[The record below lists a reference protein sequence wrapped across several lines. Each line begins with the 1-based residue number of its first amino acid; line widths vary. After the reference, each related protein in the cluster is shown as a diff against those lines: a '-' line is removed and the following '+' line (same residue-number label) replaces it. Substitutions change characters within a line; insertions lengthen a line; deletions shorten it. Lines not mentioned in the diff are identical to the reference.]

1 VSLKPF
7 LSAILGAIAL
17 LSQGTWA
24 VAQSSAE
31 SVSDRRRIE
40 RLADLGRLWGFVK
53 FAHPA
58 LAYRDIDWDQALVRA
73 LPAIRAA
80 RSTEDYAAAV
90 NSMLSALNDPL
101 TRAAVAPSPDPG
113 DGQGRDPRPPPSS
126 APPVRTVDGA
136 LVIDVAALA
145 RLELAGDAAEV
156 MAADSKVTADS
167 ATAKGIVFDLRLG
180 RGIGGMLAFTAN
192 QSLRPLIGR
201 FLNRSV
207 VLGASRHRQHHG
219 YPAQNGLQS
228 GGYSSRLV
236 TDAPG
241 IIAGRSKAAT
251 PLPIVVLADGPSLS
265 AFADVLAG
273 LKAAGLARVV
283 EETES
288 NDRRPLADVKLVE
301 DVEVHVTTSEVVG
314 PDGQVGVSRD
324 LRVPREAT
332 ADRPLDAAIGL
343 VLAPPAIAAGAASPP
358 FALQPARDKA
368 YPEMTLPD
376 ADHRLLALFRLW
388 SVTRY
393 FFPYHELMDRPW
405 GDALVEFLPRFEA
418 ADTALAYHTVVM
430 EMAAR
435 LQDTHVR
442 VSNAMAVQ
450 EHLGLFAPPFLVS
463 QVEDQAVVRHVH
475 DPDAA
480 KDVRVGDV
488 ILAVDG
494 VAMAERR
501 KVLEPLIAASTPQAM
516 SLLLD
521 RMQLR
526 GPKDS
531 VARLRVRDGVGA
543 ERDVTVV
550 RSRPHENDTW
560 LPAFRKT
567 PETYQVLP
575 SGFGYIDLER
585 LPYTEADTALDAIM
599 GAPAI
604 IFDMRGYPKGT
615 AWTIAPRLVKTPPMR
630 PVVGALFRPPFR
642 DATTLPVD
650 PKAPFFGRF
659 TFEQTLSETTKSR
672 YQGKVVML
680 IDAWAISQA
689 EHTCLLLS
697 AATDVTFIG
706 SPTNG
711 ANGDITNMVLPG
723 NLVVS
728 FTGQEVRFPDGRQLQ
743 RVGVQPHI
751 IVRPT
756 IAGIRAGRDEVLEA
770 AIEHLRNR
778 KP

>member
-1 VSLKPF
+1 M
-7 LSAILGAIAL
+7 
-17 LSQGTWA
+17 
-24 VAQSSAE
+24 AQSSTDAVPE
-31 SVSDRRRIE
+31 RWRIE
-40 RLADLGRLWGFVK
+40 RLVDVGRLWGFVK

-58 LAYRDIDWDQALVRA
+58 LAYREIDWDQALVRA

-80 RSTEDYAAAV
+80 RSTEDFAAAV

-113 DGQGRDPRPPPSS
+113 GGRGRDPRPPTSPAPS
-126 APPVRTVDGA
+126 VRTVGDA
-136 LVIDVAALA
+136 LVIDIAALA
-145 RLELAGDAAEV
+145 RLELAGKNAAEI
-156 MAADSKVTADS
+156 MAADSKMTPDS
-167 ATAKGIVFDLRLG
+167 VTAKGIVFDLRLQS
-180 RGIGGMLAFTAN
+180 GIDDMLVFTAN
-192 QSLRPLIGR
+192 LGLRPLIGR

-207 VLGASRHRQHHG
+207 VLGAARGRQHYG
-219 YPAQNGLQS
+219 YPAQSGLPS

-241 IIAGRSKAAT
+241 IIVGRSTAAI
-251 PLPIVVLADGPSLS
+251 PLPIVVLVDGPALS

-273 LKAAGLARVV
+273 LKVAGVARVV
-283 EETES
+283 EETASS
-288 NDRRPLADVKLVE
+288 NNRQFANVKLVE
-301 DVEVHVTTSEVVG
+301 GVEVHVTTSEIVG
-314 PDGQVGVSRD
+314 PDGQVGVRPD

-332 ADRPLDAAIGL
+332 GDRALDAAVAL
-343 VLAPPAIAAGAASPP
+343 VLTPSATTVEVAPPP
-358 FALQPARDKA
+358 FALQPVRDEA
-368 YPEMTLPD
+368 YPEMTLPN
-376 ADHRLLALFRLW
+376 ADYRLLALFRLW

-393 FFPYHELMDRPW
+393 FFPYADLMDRPW
-405 GDALVEFLPRFEA
+405 GEALVEFLPRFEA
-418 ADTALAYHTVVM
+418 ADTVLAYQTVVM

-435 LQDTHVR
+435 LQDTHVG
-442 VSNAMAVQ
+442 VNNATAVQ
-450 EHLGLFAPPFLVS
+450 ERLGLFAPPFLVS
-463 QVEDQAVVRHVH
+463 QVEGQAVLLHVH
-475 DPDAA
+475 DPNAV
-480 KDVRVGDV
+480 KDIRVGDV

-501 KVLEPLIAASTPQAM
+501 KSLEPLIAASTPQAM

-531 VARLRVRDGVGA
+531 VARLRVRDGAGA
-543 ERDVTVV
+543 DREVTVV
-550 RSRPHENDTW
+550 RSRPYGKDIW
-560 LPAFRKT
+560 LPALRKT
-567 PETYQVLP
+567 PETYAVLP

-585 LPYTEADTALDAIM
+585 LPYTEAGAALDVVM

-615 AWTIAPRLVKTPPMR
+615 AWTIAPRLVKTPPIR
-630 PVVGALFRPPFR
+630 PVVGAQFRPPFR
-642 DATTLPVD
+642 DATTLTAD
-650 PKAPFFGRF
+650 PKASFFGQF

-672 YQGKVVML
+672 YQGKVVVL

-689 EHTCLLLS
+689 EHTCLLLA

-706 SPTNG
+706 TPTNG
-711 ANGDITNMVLPG
+711 TNGDVTNMVLPG

-751 IVRPT
+751 VVRPT
-756 IAGIRAGRDEVLEA
+756 ISGFRAGRDEVLEA

-778 KP
+778 RP